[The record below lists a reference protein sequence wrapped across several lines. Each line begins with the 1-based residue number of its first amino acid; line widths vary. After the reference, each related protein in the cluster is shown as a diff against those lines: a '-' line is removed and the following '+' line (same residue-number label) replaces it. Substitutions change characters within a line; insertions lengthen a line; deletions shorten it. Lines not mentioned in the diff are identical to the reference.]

1 MGILTRIKQ
10 FFAEDSERSVPILL
24 PGSRADW
31 SLTRPLHLVSSVN
44 ACLQWLSRNFTEAPM
59 LVERSTSAGWLPEP
73 DHPLMDLFRRPNS
86 YHTMEQILIA
96 LIRDY
101 FVYGNAY
108 LYINRDSNSKLELW
122 YLPASSIQIKGGQ
135 SMNELI
141 VSYHYRAAR
150 RVMELSTDS
159 VIHLRAGIDPE
170 RPAYGLSP
178 LQPVLRELAADAEI
192 MTYIV
197 SILRNLGVPGAVIS
211 PKSSDTF
218 ISSEQA
224 ELVKQLY
231 QRRTAGD
238 ERGQALV
245 MTTPT
250 DVHYPNVSPENLAI
264 STLHRIP
271 ESRVAAAFGLPAV
284 VVGLLVGLEETA
296 TYNNIREAREAA
308 WEECI
313 LPLQRQW
320 SSVLTQR
327 LAPPGHRIVFDI
339 RQVRA
344 LQTDRSE
351 LVTQLNAAVQGGWLT
366 VAEAR
371 QQMGLESDDSQR
383 VFLRPA
389 SMAEWSATG
398 EVIDR

>member
-1 MGILTRIKQ
+1 MGVLTRIKQ
-10 FFAEDSERSVPILL
+10 FFVEEARGAPILL

-44 ACLQWLSRNFTEAPM
+44 ACLQWLTRNFTEAPL
-59 LVERSTSAGWLPEP
+59 LVERSTDDGWLPDPE
-73 DHPLMDLFRRPNS
+73 HPLMNLFHRPNP
-86 YHTMEQILIA
+86 YHTMEQILSG
-96 LIRDY
+96 LLRDY
-101 FVYGNAY
+101 YIDGNAY
-108 LYINRDSNSKLELW
+108 LYIKRDPNAGLELW
-122 YLPASSIQIKGGQ
+122 YLPASCIQIKSGS
-135 SMNELI
+135 SMSELI
-141 VSYHYRAAR
+141 MSYSYRAGR
-150 RVMELSTDS
+150 RAMELEPDS
-159 VIHLRAGIDPE
+159 VIHLRAGIDPD

-178 LQPVLRELAADAEI
+178 LQPVLRELAADGEI

-197 SILRNLGVPGAVIS
+197 SILKNLGVPGAVIS
-211 PKSSDTF
+211 PKSSDAF
-218 ISSEQA
+218 ITSEQA

-231 QRRTAGD
+231 QRRTSGD

-250 DVHYPNVSPENLAI
+250 DVHYPNISPENLAI

-271 ESRVAAAFGLPAV
+271 ETRVASAFGLPAV

-296 TYNNIREAREAA
+296 TYNNVREAREAA
-308 WEECI
+308 WEEGV

-327 LAPPGHRIVFDI
+327 LAPAGYRIVFDI

-344 LQTDRSE
+344 LQTDRGE
-351 LVTQLNAAVQGGWLT
+351 LIKQLNEAVQGGWLT

-371 QQMGLESDDSQR
+371 QQMGLISDDSQR

-389 SMAEWSATG
+389 SVAEWSASG